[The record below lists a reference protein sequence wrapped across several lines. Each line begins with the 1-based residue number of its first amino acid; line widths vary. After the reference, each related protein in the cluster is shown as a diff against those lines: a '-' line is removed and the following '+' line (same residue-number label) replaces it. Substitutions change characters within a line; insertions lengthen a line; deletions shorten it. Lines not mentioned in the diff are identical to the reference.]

1 MCYTDNAR
9 PPLPPIRG
17 GSTDFGDL
25 TLAAA
30 DGNRFMAYAAR
41 AAQPT
46 GAGMVI
52 LPDVRGLHTF
62 YKELARRFAETG
74 IDAVAIDYFGR
85 TAGPGRRDEGFEF
98 VPDVEKTTRE
108 GIAADVSAAAAYL
121 RSAEGGRVRA
131 VFTVGFCFGGANSWA
146 QSAAG
151 HDLAGVI
158 GFYGRPSRVR
168 ELISQMRAPLLL
180 LVAGADGSTP
190 QEEFQ
195 RFDGELTEA
204 GVEHRMVVFPAAP
217 HSFFDRSS
225 AQHQDAANDAWRQ
238 VLAFVRDSIG
248 KTPPAGTTRA

>member
-25 TLAAA
+25 TLTAA

-41 AAQPT
+41 PAQPT

-62 YKELARRFAETG
+62 YKELAIRFAEAG
-74 IDAVAIDYFGR
+74 VDAVAIDYFGR
-85 TAGPGRRDEGFEF
+85 TAGAGNRDEGFEF
-98 VPDVEKTTRE
+98 MPHVEKTTPE

-131 VFTVGFCFGGANSWA
+131 VFTAGFCFGGANSWA

-151 HDLAGVI
+151 HHLAGAI

-168 ELISQMRAPLLL
+168 ELIPHMRAALLL
-180 LVAGADGSTP
+180 LVAGADHTP

-195 RFDGELTEA
+195 RFDRELGQA
-204 GVEHRMVVFPAAP
+204 SVEHRMVVYPGAP

-238 VLAFVRDSIG
+238 VLAFVQEH
-248 KTPPAGTTRA
+248 TPAIERAG

>member
-1 MCYTDNAR
+1 MCYSDDAR
-9 PPLPPIRG
+9 PPLLPIRG

-25 TLAAA
+25 SLTAA

-52 LPDVRGLHTF
+52 LPDARGLHTF
-62 YKELARRFAETG
+62 YTELARRFAEAG
-74 IDAVAIDYFGR
+74 IDAVGIDYFGR
-85 TAGPGRRDEGFEF
+85 TAGSGSRDEGFEF
-98 VPDVEKTTRE
+98 MPHVEKTTPE

-121 RSAEGGRVRA
+121 RSAEGGRARA

-168 ELISQMRAPLLL
+168 DLIPKMRAPLLL
-180 LVAGADGSTP
+180 LVAGADSSTP

-195 RFDGELTEA
+195 RFDRELGQA
-204 GVEHRMVVFPAAP
+204 GVEHRMVVYPGAP
-217 HSFFDRSS
+217 HSFFDRSF
-225 AQHQDAANDAWRQ
+225 AEYQDAAEDAWRQ
-238 VLAFVRDSIG
+238 VLSFVREH
-248 KTPPAGTTRA
+248 TPAAERAR